1 VLNECR
7 RPVVIVQVVCPCVA
21 MEMGEALCHIAKV
34 FVLCD
39 EKFIHFEYHI
49 IAGEGTSKEREGI
62 QGL

>member
-1 VLNECR
+1 
-7 RPVVIVQVVCPCVA
+7 
-21 MEMGEALCHIAKV
+21 MEMGEALCQIAKV

-49 IAGEGTSKEREGI
+49 IAGEGTSEEREGI